1 MDEQILASQQS
12 LNTTYASAPGWV
24 SVPESGTTGWDTIY
38 GLRRGLQWELGI
50 SPVSSGFGPATTSA
64 FQSQIGRIDA
74 SSATKANI
82 LRILSGALWCKGYPG
97 FYEGSP
103 VEFASLEPY
112 VGRVRDD
119 LGLGSGTPFVDVK
132 LMTSLLSMDAYTVPF
147 FGGGS
152 EDVREVQ
159 QWMNGTYAS
168 RRDFALVPC
177 DGIFSRQVQTALL
190 FALQYEFGMA
200 DGVANG
206 NFGPGTRDGLR
217 AQATVGPGSTD
228 GSKHFVRLYQAS
240 MRFNRRDVP
249 FSGTFDGTTG
259 SETSS
264 FQSFMEIPQTGRG
277 DYTTWCNLLVSNGDT
292 TIATEGFDTNRQL
305 TTAMAAGARANGY
318 THAGRYTVGAGK
330 FITSPELDA
339 LKAAGLKLFP
349 LHQRFNNSAAV
360 MTRDAGRTQGLE
372 AIERCRTLGLPPGSL
387 VFFNCDFD
395 PVGETIHGPVLD
407 FFEGVGEVMGS
418 VLNGSYD
425 VGVYGTR
432 NVCQVILDEG
442 KAQGAFVAGMSTG
455 WSGNMGFPMPSEW
468 HYNQIVEVTENLGGT
483 SVGVDHDVVSSRA
496 RAVDLSG
503 VVGPPVERDGSTTAT
518 GFDVVFE
525 WVCRAEVACE
535 RAIKEADSL
544 LYPIKQWV
552 VAVPDYILHHLRI
565 PEYWGGNDSGLW
577 GTYTPQIHPDD
588 KEEGAS
594 AVSLAALAAMSP
606 TKPASNR
613 DVAHWAATMLGY
625 RTWGVLTTHD
635 DYGLEDLGGWP
646 LDLLQAWGV
655 YDALTTKPDLDTW
668 MTGNLGAGDASGFG
682 YKDVVADA
690 DAWLMA
696 KALRD
701 SGGGTLSS
709 TSRGLLRMTPAQR
722 IGTFYA
728 DRFGSSGANIGTA
741 FAKLVD
747 GIDAGGVNF
756 PITISRLRDASNAST
771 MPTEAQARTC
781 GQALGQVLG
790 RLAG

>member
-1 MDEQILASQQS
+1 MDTQILATQQW
-12 LNTTYASAPGWV
+12 LNTTYASASGWV
-24 SVPESGTTGWDTIY
+24 KVPEDGNTGWATVY
-38 GLRRGLQWELGI
+38 GLRRGMQWELGI
-50 SPVSSGFGPATTSA
+50 SPVSSGFGPTMTAA
-64 FQSQIGRIDA
+64 FQSQVGRIDA
-74 SSATKANI
+74 SRATKANI
-82 LRILSGALWCKGYPG
+82 LRILSGALWCKGYAG

-103 VEFASLEPY
+103 VSFASLEPS
-112 VGRVRDD
+112 VRWVRED
-119 LGLGSGTPFVDVK
+119 LGLGTGAPSVDVK
-132 LMTSLLSMDAYTVPF
+132 LMASLLSMDAYTVPF
-147 FGGGS
+147 FGDGS

-159 QWMNGTYAS
+159 QWMNGTYSS

-190 FALQYEFGMA
+190 FALQYDFGLA

-217 AQATVGPGSTD
+217 SQATVGPGSID
-228 GSKHFVRLYQAS
+228 GAKNFVRLYQAS
-240 MRFNRRDVP
+240 MRFNRRSVP
-249 FSGTFDGTTG
+249 FSGTFEGTTG

-264 FQSFMEIPQTGRG
+264 FQSFMEIPRTGRG

-292 TIATEGFDTNRQL
+292 TIATKGFDTNRQL
-305 TTAMAAGARANGY
+305 TAAMATGARANGY
-318 THAGRYTVGAGK
+318 THVGRYTVGTGK

-339 LKAAGLKLFP
+339 LKAAGLRLFP
-349 LHQRFNNSAAV
+349 LHQRFNNSAEV
-360 MTRDAGRTQGLE
+360 MTRTAGRTQGLE
-372 AIERCRTLGLPPGSL
+372 AIERCRTLGLPSGSL
-387 VFFNCDFD
+387 VFFSCDFD

-407 FFEGVGEVMGS
+407 FFEGVNEVMDS

-442 KAQGAFVAGMSTG
+442 KADGAFVAGMSTG

-483 SVGVDHDVVSSRA
+483 SIGVDHNVVSSRA
-496 RAVDLSG
+496 RAVDLSN
-503 VVGPPVERDGSTTAT
+503 VVGPPVERDKSTTAT

-535 RAIKEADSL
+535 RAIKEAHSFL
-544 LYPIKQWV
+544 NPVKHWV

-565 PEYWGGNDSGLW
+565 PEYWGGSYSGLW
-577 GTYTPQIHPDD
+577 GVYTPQVHPDTS
-588 KEEGAS
+588 EQTAS

-606 TKPASNR
+606 KKPASNR

-625 RTWGVLTTHD
+625 RTWGVPTARD
-635 DYGLEDLGGWP
+635 DYGLGDLGGWP

-655 YDALTTKPDLDTW
+655 YDRLATKPDLYTW
-668 MTGNLGAGDASGFG
+668 MTTNLGTGDTSGFG
-682 YKDVVADA
+682 YRDVVADA

-696 KALRD
+696 KALKEN
-701 SGGGTLSS
+701 SGGTLSS
-709 TSRGLLRMTPAQR
+709 VSRGLLRMTPAQR
-722 IGTFYA
+722 IKKFYSE
-728 DRFGSSGANIGTA
+728 RFGSSGTNIGTA

-756 PITISRLRDASNAST
+756 PVTIGKLREASGASK
-771 MPTEAQARTC
+771 MPSADQARTC
-781 GQALGQVLG
+781 GQALGTVLAK
-790 RLAG
+790 LAG